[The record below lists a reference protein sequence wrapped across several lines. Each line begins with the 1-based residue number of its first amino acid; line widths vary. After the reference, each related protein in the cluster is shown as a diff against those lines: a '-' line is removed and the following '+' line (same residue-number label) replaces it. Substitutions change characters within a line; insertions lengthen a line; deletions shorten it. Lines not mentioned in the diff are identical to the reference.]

1 MKAANWAGLSSRD
14 EKAHALV
21 TRGDA
26 EGHRLR
32 NFVPKL
38 GSIGYYHATCNC
50 LWNGIIV
57 RQGTA
62 RLVHHDLRSDSV
74 CG

>member
-21 TRGDA
+21 ARGDA

-38 GSIGYYHATCNC
+38 GSIGYYHATCNSVERDYC
-50 LWNGIIV
+50 SPGNGTV
-57 RQGTA
+57 GA
-62 RLVHHDLRSDSV
+62 P
-74 CG
+74 